1 MIRKKQRTAAQEA
14 ALAYKRSAPIGVGE
28 TRDEQKE
35 RDDAEEARVIKEV
48 RAFIWRTRHCC
59 QLCGGGR
66 KHECAGMPDE
76 MHEEPPRSK
85 TRGMPAHMRFNT
97 VVCGR
102 LCKACHR
109 DVTENR
115 LRIVFENPALGFVGT
130 VTGEPQ

>member
-1 MIRKKQRTAAQEA
+1 MIRKKQRTAAQEE
-14 ALAYKRSAPIGVGE
+14 ALAYKRSAAIGIGE
-28 TRDEQKE
+28 SRDEQKDRE
-35 RDDAEEARVIKEV
+35 SAEEARVIKDV
-48 RAFIWRTRHCC
+48 RAFIWRTRSCC

-85 TRGMPAHMRFNT
+85 TRGMPARARFNN

-109 DVTENR
+109 DVTENKVV
-115 LRIVFENPALGFVGT
+115 IVFQNPSLGFMGP